1 MAHYSSIITASHSP
15 MSSQDVRSRF
25 RMAMFSSARSLLS
38 QRKVH
43 ASGAAR
49 PFWIAFYTGMA
60 RGKALSQS
68 LPSQKK
74 DIFDTQTTRYS
85 RVCWTC
91 MSVHQPV
98 YENALGALAPER
110 VRWKQIVKNHQDA
123 ALWVIWLRATT
134 TKNQGKQ
141 LSAHHS
147 KYNVLHLDI
156 MKQAFCH
163 KNWTV
168 PNCHVTEI
176 DFSKTWKQASKQAK
190 SNTFKW
196 WTGSFWFSAATR
208 IEGYM
213 QTGYSRWHSFETNNL
228 ETRLVSAGKDE
239 FPLWSG
245 KFLPDT
251 LCGCILT
258 THNGSCSRVGSRESW
273 FQRSR

>member
-1 MAHYSSIITASHSP
+1 
-15 MSSQDVRSRF
+15 
-25 RMAMFSSARSLLS
+25 
-38 QRKVH
+38 
-43 ASGAAR
+43 
-49 PFWIAFYTGMA
+49 
-60 RGKALSQS
+60 
-68 LPSQKK
+68 
-74 DIFDTQTTRYS
+74 
-85 RVCWTC
+85 
-91 MSVHQPV
+91 
-98 YENALGALAPER
+98 
-110 VRWKQIVKNHQDA
+110 VKNHQDA

-213 QTGYSRWHSFETNNL
+213 QTGYSIRKRQVN
-228 ETRLVSAGKDE
+228 
-239 FPLWSG
+239 PLAA
-245 KFLPDT
+245 FLALAFVRDQQPWDAF
-251 LCGCILT
+251 GF
-258 THNGSCSRVGSRESW
+258 RR
-273 FQRSR
+273 